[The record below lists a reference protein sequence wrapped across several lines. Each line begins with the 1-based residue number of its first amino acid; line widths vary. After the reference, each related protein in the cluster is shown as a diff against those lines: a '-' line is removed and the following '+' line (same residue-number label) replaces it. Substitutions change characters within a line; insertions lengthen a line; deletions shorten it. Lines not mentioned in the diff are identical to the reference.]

1 MKASLFGGASHL
13 PAVTEAPD
21 RPFRTRQGAVDYLKE
36 RWGVD
41 YSVATFAKLASV
53 GGGPEFDKCGRTP
66 LYTEPNL
73 DRWVLARLRR
83 GGKAA

>member
-1 MKASLFGGASHL
+1 MKTGLSGGASH
-13 PAVTEAPD
+13 PPVVAETPD
-21 RPFRTRQGAVDYLKE
+21 RPFRTRKGAADYLKK
-36 RWGVD
+36 RWGFD
-41 YSVATFAKLASV
+41 YSPKTLAKLACI
-53 GGGPEFDKCGRTP
+53 GGGPDFDKFGRIP